1 MLRRKFMQQS
11 VLAGAS
17 VFAAAAPVSAASTGT
32 DSPMDKPFSEKP
44 FNMDYAIH
52 DGMFANHAGKDFIE
66 QIKFA
71 HQAGFRS
78 IEDNGMRGRD
88 TAQQSKIGETL
99 ARLGMRMGV
108 FVGHNIDWNK
118 PTITGKDKAKH
129 EQFLKEIKE
138 SVEVAKRC
146 NAKWMTVVPGVMTNN
161 INPDFQTAY
170 VVDALKRASEI
181 LEPHGIVMVLEPLNF
196 RDHPN
201 LFLTNVPQAY
211 LVCKAVGSPS
221 CKILYDIYHAQIQ
234 VGNIIPYI
242 DEAWEETEYFQIGDN
257 PGRKEPTTGEIN
269 YKNIFSHLHNKG
281 FKGILGMEHGNK
293 FPGKE
298 GEAKLI
304 SAYREVDSF
313 KV

>member
-1 MLRRKFMQQS
+1 MQRRKFMQQS
-11 VLAGAS
+11 VLAGAGILS
-17 VFAAAAPVSAASTGT
+17 AGVAAAENSRENKVIAG
-32 DSPMDKPFSEKP
+32 KP
-44 FNMDYAIH
+44 FNMDYAFH
-52 DGMFANHAGKDFIE
+52 QGMFSNHAGKDFID

-71 HQAGFRS
+71 HEQGFRS
-78 IEDNGMRGRD
+78 IEDNGMRGRSVD
-88 TAQQSKIGETL
+88 EQKKIGDTL
-99 ARLGMRMGV
+99 AKLGMRMGV
-108 FVGHNIDWNK
+108 FVAHNIDWNK
-118 PTITGKDKAKH
+118 PTITGRDKTKH
-129 EQFLKEIKE
+129 ETFLKEIGE

-146 NAKWMTVVPGVMTNN
+146 NAKWITVVPGTMTNN

-181 LEPHGIVMVLEPLNF
+181 LEPHGLVMVLEPLNF

-242 DEAWEETEYFQIGDN
+242 DEAWEEVAYYQIGDN

-269 YKNIFSHLHNKG
+269 YKNIFKHLHQKG
-281 FKGILGMEHGNK
+281 FKGILGMEHGNA
-293 FPGKE
+293 FPGKD
-298 GEAKLI
+298 GEMSLI
-304 SAYREVDSF
+304 KAYREVDSF
-313 KV
+313 M

>member
-1 MLRRKFMQQS
+1 MQRRKFMQQS
-11 VLAGAS
+11 VLAGAGIL
-17 VFAAAAPVSAASTGT
+17 SAGVASAENSRENEVLAG
-32 DSPMDKPFSEKP
+32 KP
-44 FNMDYAIH
+44 FNMDYAFH
-52 DGMFANHAGKDFIE
+52 QGMFSNHAGKDFID

-71 HQAGFRS
+71 HEQGFRS
-78 IEDNGMRGRD
+78 IEDNGMRGRSVD
-88 TAQQSKIGETL
+88 EQKKIGDTL
-99 ARLGMRMGV
+99 AKLGMRMGV
-108 FVGHNIDWNK
+108 FVAHNIDWNK
-118 PTITGKDKAKH
+118 PTITGRDKAKH
-129 EQFLKEIKE
+129 ETFLKEIGE

-146 NAKWMTVVPGVMTNN
+146 NAKWITVVPGTMTNN

-181 LEPHGIVMVLEPLNF
+181 LEPHGLVMVLEPLNF

-242 DEAWEETEYFQIGDN
+242 DEAWEEVAYYQIGDN

-269 YKNIFSHLHNKG
+269 YKNIFKHLHQKG
-281 FKGILGMEHGNK
+281 FKGILGMEHGNA
-293 FPGKE
+293 FPGKD
-298 GEAKLI
+298 GEMSLI
-304 SAYREVDSF
+304 KAYREVDSF
-313 KV
+313 M

>member
-1 MLRRKFMQQS
+1 MQRRKFMQQS
-11 VLAGAS
+11 VLAGAGIL
-17 VFAAAAPVSAASTGT
+17 SAGVASAENSRENEVLAG
-32 DSPMDKPFSEKP
+32 KP
-44 FNMDYAIH
+44 FNMDYAFH
-52 DGMFANHAGKDFIE
+52 QGMFSNHAGKDFID

-71 HQAGFRS
+71 HEQGFRS
-78 IEDNGMRGRD
+78 IEDNGMRGRSVD
-88 TAQQSKIGETL
+88 EQKKIGDTL
-99 ARLGMRMGV
+99 AKLGMRMGV
-108 FVGHNIDWNK
+108 FVAHNIDWNK
-118 PTITGKDKAKH
+118 PTITGRDKTKH
-129 EQFLKEIKE
+129 ETFLKEIGE

-146 NAKWMTVVPGVMTNN
+146 NAKWITVVPGTMTNN

-181 LEPHGIVMVLEPLNF
+181 LEPHGLVMVLEPLNF

-242 DEAWEETEYFQIGDN
+242 DEAWEEVAYYQIGDN

-269 YKNIFSHLHNKG
+269 YKNIFKHLHQKG
-281 FKGILGMEHGNK
+281 FKGILGMEHGNA
-293 FPGKE
+293 FPGKD
-298 GEAKLI
+298 GEMSLI
-304 SAYREVDSF
+304 KAYREVDSF
-313 KV
+313 M